1 MTMKPAAILAIFGV
15 LLLPAPLCAQD
26 TLVGHHTINLRL
38 KPLPIAEVLNV
49 LSLRSQTVAQLA
61 EPPADEGR
69 PWEVEGADQLE
80 GIVVA
85 VNFVDTSV
93 QQVIAE
99 TLGCSGFT
107 YQERGNRIVIER
119 AADVLAPDRCRR
131 VTRVPASDITAGHI
145 EAEAQKRYS
154 WQLAAISA
162 LEFIRRFSR
171 QSGQNIIWPYAQSEL
186 LQNITLRVDVSDM
199 PQTEVLHNLLG
210 CIGWKYE
217 KTSNGISAFKAD
229 GPPPASEC
237 RGFTVLP

>member
-1 MTMKPAAILAIFGV
+1 MTMKPVATLAIFC
-15 LLLPAPLCAQD
+15 LLSLPAPLCARD
-26 TLVGHHTINLRL
+26 TLVGHHNINLRL
-38 KPLPIAEVLNV
+38 EPLPIAEVLNV
-49 LSLRSQTVAQLA
+49 LSLRSKTVAQLA

-99 TLGCSGFT
+99 TLGCIGFT
-107 YQERGNRIVIER
+107 YQERGNHIVIER
-119 AADVLAPDRCRR
+119 AAGMLPPDRCRS
-131 VTRVPASDITAGHI
+131 VARVPASDIAAGHI

-154 WQLAAISA
+154 WQLAAIPA
-162 LEFIRRFSR
+162 IEFIRKFSSE
-171 QSGQNIIWPYAQSEL
+171 SGQNIIWPYAQSEL

-199 PQTEVLHNLLG
+199 SETEVLQNLLG

-217 KTSNGISAFKAD
+217 KTSNGISAFKA
-229 GPPPASEC
+229 GGAPPSSEC
-237 RGFTVLP
+237 RGFAVLP